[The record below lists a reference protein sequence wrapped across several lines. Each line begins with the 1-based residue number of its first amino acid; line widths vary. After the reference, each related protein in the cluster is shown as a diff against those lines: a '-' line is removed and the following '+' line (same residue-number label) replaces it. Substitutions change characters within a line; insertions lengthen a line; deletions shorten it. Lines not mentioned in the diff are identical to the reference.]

1 MSRRSC
7 GVRAPRPH
15 LLIALTLAVV
25 ITARAVAA
33 GLDDLPR
40 FKPGAPVTG
49 TIRVWGN
56 DGQVENM
63 KLWEQGFLKF
73 HPEARFEINLTT
85 TAAAI
90 AGVYT
95 GVADLSL
102 MGREI
107 WPIEAQGFYKTKGHD
122 LLSVTVMTGSYDAE
136 ERTLALGVYV
146 HRDNPLTKL
155 TLSEVD
161 AIFTSTCRR
170 GHAPIRTWGDLGLT
184 GEWAN
189 KPIHPMGYAID
200 SGFAFFLC
208 GRVFNGGGNWVDGYQ
223 EFSSMGPP
231 KIPKFM
237 PADLR
242 CMDTL
247 VQDKYGIA
255 FSAKPFARP
264 EVHAVALSDES
275 VHGPYIEFTRENVRQ
290 RTYPLFRDMIVIID
304 RAPGKPVD
312 PKVQEF
318 LRYVLSREGQE
329 AVVKE
334 GSYFPLPWEFAAE
347 QRRKID

>member
-1 MSRRSC
+1 MTRRSRIFLAT
-7 GVRAPRPH
+7 VS
-15 LLIALTLAVV
+15 LLA
-25 ITARAVAA
+25 ARTFAA
-33 GLDDLPR
+33 GLDDLPHYQ
-40 FKPGAPVTG
+40 PEVPVVG
-49 TIRVWGN
+49 TLRVWGN

-73 HPEARFEINLTT
+73 HPKAHFEINLTS

-90 AGVYT
+90 GGLYAQ
-95 GVADLSL
+95 VADLSL

-107 WPIEAQGFYKTKGHD
+107 WPIEAQGFYKTRGHD
-122 LLSVTVMTGSYDAE
+122 LLSVTVMTGSFEAE

-146 HRDNPLTKL
+146 HRDNPLSKL

-161 AIFTSTCRR
+161 ALFTSTRRR
-170 GHAPIRTWGDLGLT
+170 GHAAIRTWGDLGLT
-184 GEWAN
+184 GEWAD

-208 GRVFNGGGNWVDGYQ
+208 QRVFNGGANWVDGYQ

-242 CMDTL
+242 CLETL
-247 VQDKYGIA
+247 AHDKYGIA
-255 FSAKPFARP
+255 FAAKPFARP
-264 EVHAVALSDES
+264 EVHSVALSDEA
-275 VHGPYIEFTRENVRQ
+275 VNGPYVEFSKENIQQ
-290 RTYPLFRDMIVIID
+290 RTYPLFRDMIIVID
-304 RAPGKPVD
+304 RAPQQPVD
-312 PKVQEF
+312 PKVREF

-329 AVVKE
+329 VVVQE
-334 GSYFPLPWEFAAE
+334 GAYFPLPASVAAE
-347 QRRKID
+347 QLKKID